1 MRREKMMQRPLLNK
15 LEARLLGSTSLL
27 FVLSLVWVGPVCG
40 QNMALNG
47 MVVTQHPI
55 AAQAGLRILQQGG
68 NAFDA
73 AVATAAVM
81 AVVEQPVYGGIGGCG
96 GYALIYDSKTKKVR
110 ALDFIGKSPAA
121 AKLDLYSTGVR
132 LWDRA
137 HPARDSFIAPTVP
150 GALAG
155 WAALLE
161 EYGTFSWAEV
171 LAPAIEYAE
180 NGFVVTP
187 KFHQAFGRDDI
198 KIGNFSY
205 GAKLFYKDG
214 QPWPVGHVLKQP
226 DLAMTFRAIASGGP
240 EVFYGGEIAER
251 FVSYFAENGG
261 IFTIKDFADYRAR
274 WSEPLAVTYRGD
286 YTVYSQP
293 PGSGGMTV
301 LQALNI
307 LEQFDLAAIGHNS
320 PGFVHQ
326 VSEALKLAFVD
337 DDLFNTGKDYAE
349 IPLDRLLSK
358 VYGKDQGARI
368 DTTRAQFYP
377 PVRPGARFQSE
388 ETTNHVVVDGDHNMV
403 TITQT
408 SMFPMVTVPGT
419 GVIFNSGMTYF
430 SLDPADINHVEGS
443 QWPRFVMSP
452 TIVLRHGQPFFALGA
467 AGGWTINQTVLQVIL
482 RAIDFEMD
490 AHEAVSAPRFVIR
503 YLRNSIPYMPGTK
516 LDLEKGFS
524 SSTRSALEVKGH
536 SLLEPVGNFGGL
548 NAIMVY
554 PRTGTL
560 SGGAD
565 PRREGQ
571 AAGW

>member
-1 MRREKMMQRPLLNK
+1 MLRPRFSGRGN
-15 LEARLLGSTSLL
+15 RLLGSAVLS
-27 FVLSLVWVGPVCG
+27 FVLTQAWVEPVHG
-40 QNMALNG
+40 QNMAVNG

-96 GYALIYDSKTKKVR
+96 GYALIYDSKTKQVR
-110 ALDFIGKSPAA
+110 ALDFIGTAPVAA
-121 AKLDLYSTGVR
+121 TLEMYTKGTR

-137 HPARDSFIAPTVP
+137 HLARDSFIAPTVP

-161 EYGTFSWAEV
+161 EYGTLSWPEV

-180 NGFVVTP
+180 KGFVVTP

-198 KIGNFSY
+198 KIGHFPY
-205 GAKLFYKDG
+205 GAQLFYHDG
-214 QPWPVGHVLKQP
+214 EPWPVGHVLKQP
-226 DLAMTFRAIASGGP
+226 DLAMTFRAIAEGGP
-240 EVFYGGEIAER
+240 EVFYGGAIAER
-251 FVSYFAENGG
+251 FVEYFAENGG
-261 IFTIKDFADYRAR
+261 IFTVEDFANYRAR
-274 WSEPLAVTYRGD
+274 WSEPLAVTYRED

-293 PGSGGMTV
+293 PGGGGMTV

-307 LEQFDLAAIGHNS
+307 LEQFDLAAPGHNS
-320 PGFVHQ
+320 PEFVHW
-326 VSEALKLAFVD
+326 VTEALKLAFVD
-337 DDLFNTGKDYAE
+337 DDRFNTGKDHAE

-358 VYGKDQGARI
+358 AYGEEQAAGI
-368 DTTRAQFYP
+368 DASRAQFYP
-377 PVRPGARFQSE
+377 PVRPGTPFQSE
-388 ETTNHVVVDGDHNMV
+388 DTTNHVVVDRDHNMV

-419 GVIFNSGMTYF
+419 GVVFNSGMTYF
-430 SLDPADINHVEGS
+430 SLDPDDINRIEGA
-443 QWPRFVMSP
+443 QRPRFVMSP
-452 TIVLRHGQPFFALGA
+452 TIVLRRGRPFFALGA

-482 RAIDFEMD
+482 RALDFEMD

-503 YLRNSIPYMPGTK
+503 YLRNSIPYMPGTT

-524 SSTRSALEVKGH
+524 DATRAALEAKGH
-536 SLLEPVGNFGGL
+536 SLLEPVGSFGGL
-548 NAIMVY
+548 NAIMIY

-560 SGGAD
+560 SSGAD